1 MVRNVERP
9 RGCWWDYVGW
19 LGPIWKSLPL
29 HWPPPPNFGVG
40 ETWPLDQ
47 DGESLSPDS
56 IRHCLAARKRT
67 QTDGTRTSLANCPFN
82 EKEID
87 RNIIPRG
94 LVWKGFYQQGWAW
107 KESQNNKIKSRS
119 TCEISWMTI
128 FLMCTTG
135 TTTFSSMFSNTSFI
149 LNCYFMPAGLDW
161 LVDVCRIERGWRI
174 FSKIKLD
181 RSKDCRMIKEEK

>member
-1 MVRNVERP
+1 MSNDHAAADEIMWADLVRFENLCLSIGLP
-9 RGCWWDYVGW
+9 HPT
-19 LGPIWKSLPL
+19 LGLARHGPWTKTASLYHPILSVIVLP
-29 HWPPPPNFGVG
+29 HGSG
-40 ETWPLDQ
+40 
-47 DGESLSPDS
+47 
-56 IRHCLAARKRT
+56 RKRMEHAQAW
-67 QTDGTRTSLANCPFN
+67 QTVLSMRKRSIEILSLVASY
-82 EKEID
+82 EKDFTNKDEHEK
-87 RNIIPRG
+87 NH
-94 LVWKGFYQQGWAW
+94 
-107 KESQNNKIKSRS
+107 KIKSRS

-128 FLMCTTG
+128 CLMCTTG